1 MAWSCVNPRSFE
13 LGLPHPSLWL
23 TSFVADAGPSEA
35 EKEYVKSM
43 TSLLVGLIGDKEELT
58 RLKHI
63 FQIIDE
69 DHDGFLSQEEI

>member
-1 MAWSCVNPRSFE
+1 
-13 LGLPHPSLWL
+13 
-23 TSFVADAGPSEA
+23 
-35 EKEYVKSM
+35 M
-43 TSLLVGLIGDKEELT
+43 TSILVGLRGDKEELA